1 MPKVFISYSHD
12 SETHKARVLALAQ
25 ALRRHGIDVELDQ
38 FHTHRIVD
46 WPNWCREQMQ
56 KADIVLCICTTDYR
70 NRINRDAPP
79 EEGKGVYWEG
89 TLLIKE
95 FYRKK
100 GNDRFLAV
108 LLAPESKDSI
118 PDFLQNETYCQLT
131 NFDKSDAGFVQ
142 LYRILTGQPGAVP
155 EPLGPVW
162 HLNES
167 GYVDTLATKSE
178 TGTTSD
184 PAKSATGKTGSD
196 SNTNRRDSGGNTK
209 WYWRTWVAALLLVIA
224 GLTAWWLWFI
234 PWREL
239 QAAQA
244 EYDHGNLVGAR
255 GVLEAHPQRWEN
267 NAAAQFLLGVIAMR
281 QDESQR
287 ALMYY
292 ERAARLDSSAPQYRG
307 NLATTKLRIDDS
319 PKSRKEAQKVFADIL
334 DGSQPFM
341 LAAVEW
347 LRLEL
352 LRDRGPDWAA
362 INSRIAIGDNWMNEA
377 AMNQPWNRL
386 FWRFPDQTGEM
397 QRLIYDND
405 NPVKRDDR
413 QCYWYHLKLLTMYLH
428 KTGPLPAWHDQC
440 LVSQPAR
447 IVLAADILRIKLAH
461 PEWQT
466 RLHEAAAEMGLP
478 GSTDI

>member
-1 MPKVFISYSHD
+1 MIRVFISYSHD
-12 SETHKARVLALAQ
+12 DATHCSSVRNLADRLIRDEG
-25 ALRRHGIDVELDQ
+25 LDVELDQ
-38 FHTHRIVD
+38 YHESSPPPEGWELWTEKKVRDSDFTI
-46 WPNWCREQMQ
+46 
-56 KADIVLCICTTDYR
+56 LICTTEYCAAFDDEKPR
-70 NRINRDAPP
+70 GTRR
-79 EEGKGVYWEG
+79 GVRAEAQIMRQI
-89 TLLIKE
+89 L
-95 FYRKK
+95 F
-100 GNDRFLAV
+100 NDNQHNKRYIAV
-108 LLAPESKDSI
+108 LINDSSEDCI
-118 PDFLQNETYCQLT
+118 PLRLRSHSHY
-131 NFDKSDAGFVQ
+131 Q
-142 LYRILTGQPGAVP
+142 LYEQYDSLVRQLTGQPRIIKPDRGKGRHLPPENSTAHIAIPVP
-155 EPLGPVW
+155 ETPKPSISPQSKPWL
-162 HLNES
+162 
-167 GYVDTLATKSE
+167 
-178 TGTTSD
+178 
-184 PAKSATGKTGSD
+184 
-196 SNTNRRDSGGNTK
+196 RRAI
-209 WYWRTWVAALLLVIA
+209 AASLFVSIS
-224 GLTAWWLWFI
+224 LTAVWQYFLFQ
-234 PWREL
+234 EL

-255 GVLEAHPQRWEN
+255 EVLEAHPQRWEN

-281 QDESQR
+281 QDENQR

-428 KTGPLPAWHDQC
+428 KTGPLPTWHDQC